1 MTRRNISRGT
11 RQPALRAMLAMLA
24 LMALWAMPTLAAWTP
39 VGHVDAGM
47 SHYFEPVLDG
57 SGGGDIRRVW
67 RLASQVKTEQAE
79 AMSNRAVWDVDCARA
94 QARIVQMWWF
104 QEPMAQGL
112 SLDVTFRTDTQ
123 WHPVAP
129 GSQSQA
135 VMAAV
140 CRR

>member
-1 MTRRNISRGT
+1 MTRHSVWRGI
-11 RQPALRAMLAMLA
+11 RQPALCVLPA
-24 LMALWAMPTLAAWTP
+24 LMTLWAAPTLAAWTP

-47 SHYFEPVLDG
+47 SHYFEPVLDR

-67 RLASQVKTEQAE
+67 HLASQTKTEQAE
-79 AMSNRAVWDVDCARA
+79 AMSNRAIWDVDCARA
-94 QARIVQMWWF
+94 QGRIMQMWWY

-112 SLDVTFRTDTQ
+112 SLEVTYRTDTQ

-135 VMAAV
+135 VMEVV
-140 CRR
+140 CRQ